1 MTDKT
6 SDHWVE
12 DYLES
17 LKVERRYSPHTLLNY
32 HRDLKSLSAFV
43 EATAITDWP
52 SLDSHH
58 MRQWVSQLHRK
69 GLAGRSVQRH
79 LSSARSFLQF
89 LVREKH
95 IVNNPG
101 RGLRAPKSPNKLPAV
116 LDVDQ
121 VSSLLAGSETTPVA
135 LRDQAIMELFY
146 SSGLR
151 LAELVSLD
159 IRVESDKPHIDLE
172 QGLVTVMGKGEKGRV
187 VPIGRLAREALS
199 RWLAVRSE
207 FFKDEKQ
214 EQEVQALFVSRRGT
228 RLAARSVQQRL
239 RHQGRKRGMETDL
252 HPHKLR
258 HSFATHLLESS
269 GDLRAVQELL
279 GHADISTTQVYTHL
293 DFQHLA
299 QVYDKAHPR
308 AKKK

>member
-1 MTDKT
+1 MKEGTLET
-6 SDHWVE
+6 WVE
-12 DYLES
+12 RYLDS
-17 LKVERRYSPHTLLNY
+17 LKYERRYSPHTLLNY
-32 HRDLKSLSAFV
+32 RRDLKSLLDFV
-43 EATAITDWP
+43 QTAAISEWP
-52 SLDSHH
+52 ALDSHLL
-58 MRQWVSQLHRK
+58 RQWVSQLHRK

-79 LSSARSFLQF
+79 LSAARSFLQF
-89 LVREKH
+89 LVREKQIPH
-95 IVNNPG
+95 NPG
-101 RGLRAPKSPNKLPAV
+101 RGLRAPKSPRKLPAV

-121 VSSLLAGSETTPVA
+121 VNSLLSGNENTPVA
-135 LRDQAIMELFY
+135 VRDHAIMELLY

-151 LAELVSLD
+151 LAELVSLNQRD
-159 IRVESDKPHIDLE
+159 IDLTE
-172 QGLVTVMGKGEKGRV
+172 SIVTVTGKGSKTRILPV
-187 VPIGRLAREALS
+187 GRLAREALL
-199 RWLAVRSE
+199 RWQALRAELAN
-207 FFKDEKQ
+207 KDE
-214 EQEVQALFVSRRGT
+214 QALFVSNRGT

-239 RHQGRKRGMETDL
+239 RHQGRKRGLETAL

>member
-1 MTDKT
+1 MKDKT
-6 SDHWVE
+6 PDPWVE
-12 DYLES
+12 RYLDS
-17 LKVERRYSPHTLLNY
+17 LKYERRYSPHTLLNY
-32 HRDLKSLSAFV
+32 RRDLTSLLGFV
-43 EATAITDWP
+43 QAAAISDW
-52 SLDSHH
+52 SVLDSHH
-58 MRQWVSQLHRK
+58 LRQWVSQLHRK

-79 LSSARSFLQF
+79 LSAARSFLQF
-89 LVREKH
+89 LVREKQITH
-95 IVNNPG
+95 NPG
-101 RGLRAPKSPNKLPAV
+101 RGLRAPKSPHKLPAV

-121 VSSLLAGSETTPVA
+121 VNSLLAGNETTPVA

-151 LAELVSLD
+151 LAELVTLNNPD
-159 IRVESDKPHIDLE
+159 IDLAE
-172 QGLVTVMGKGEKGRV
+172 GIVTVTGKGAKTRILPV
-187 VPIGRLAREALS
+187 GRLAREALL
-199 RWLAVRSE
+199 RWLHVRGE
-207 FFKDEKQ
+207 LANEDEK
-214 EQEVQALFVSRRGT
+214 ALFVSRRGT

-239 RHQGRKRGMETDL
+239 HHQGRKRGLETVL

>member
-6 SDHWVE
+6 PDPWVE
-12 DYLES
+12 RYLDS
-17 LKVERRYSPHTLLNY
+17 LEYERRYSPHTLLNY
-32 HRDLKSLSAFV
+32 RRDLTSLLGYAQ
-43 EATAITDWP
+43 TAPITDWTA
-52 SLDSHH
+52 LDSHH
-58 MRQWVSQLHRK
+58 LRQWISQLHRK

-79 LSSARSFLQF
+79 LSAARSFLQF
-89 LVREKH
+89 LVREKQISH
-95 IVNNPG
+95 NPG
-101 RGLRAPKSPNKLPAV
+101 RGLRAPKSPSKLPAV

-121 VSSLLAGSETTPVA
+121 VNSLLAGEESTPIA
-135 LRDQAIMELFY
+135 LRDQAIMELLY

-151 LAELVSLD
+151 LAELVGLNNHD
-159 IRVESDKPHIDLE
+159 IDLAE
-172 QGLVTVMGKGEKGRV
+172 AIVTVTGKGSKTRILPVGRMARKALV
-187 VPIGRLAREALS
+187 RWQAARGELAS
-199 RWLAVRSE
+199 
-207 FFKDEKQ
+207 
-214 EQEVQALFVSRRGT
+214 EQEQALFVSNRGT

-239 RHQGRKRGMETDL
+239 RHEGRKRGLETPL

>member
-1 MTDKT
+1 MKDKT
-6 SDHWVE
+6 PDPWVE
-12 DYLES
+12 RYLDS
-17 LKVERRYSPHTLLNY
+17 LKYERRYSPHTLLNY
-32 HRDLKSLSAFV
+32 RRDLTSLLGFV
-43 EATAITDWP
+43 QAAAITDW
-52 SLDSHH
+52 SVLDSHH
-58 MRQWVSQLHRK
+58 LRQWVSQLHRK

-79 LSSARSFLQF
+79 LSAARSFLQF
-89 LVREKH
+89 LVREKQITH
-95 IVNNPG
+95 NPG
-101 RGLRAPKSPNKLPAV
+101 RGLRAPKSPHKLPAV

-121 VSSLLAGSETTPVA
+121 VNSLLAGNETTPVA

-151 LAELVSLD
+151 LAELVSLNNQD
-159 IRVESDKPHIDLE
+159 IDLAE
-172 QGLVTVMGKGEKGRV
+172 GIVTVTGKGAKTRILPV
-187 VPIGRLAREALS
+187 GRLAREALL
-199 RWLAVRSE
+199 RWLAVRGE
-207 FFKDEKQ
+207 LANEDEK
-214 EQEVQALFVSRRGT
+214 ALFVSRRGT

-239 RHQGRKRGMETDL
+239 RHQGRKRGLETVL

>member
-1 MTDKT
+1 MKDKT
-6 SDHWVE
+6 PDPWVE
-12 DYLES
+12 RYLDS
-17 LKVERRYSPHTLLNY
+17 LKYERRYSPHTLLNY
-32 HRDLKSLSAFV
+32 RRDLNSLLGFV
-43 EATAITDWP
+43 QAAAISDWTA
-52 SLDSHH
+52 LDSHH
-58 MRQWVSQLHRK
+58 LRQWVSQLHRK

-79 LSSARSFLQF
+79 LSAARSFLQF
-89 LVREKH
+89 LVREKQITH
-95 IVNNPG
+95 NPG
-101 RGLRAPKSPNKLPAV
+101 RGLRAPKSPHKLPAV

-121 VSSLLAGSETTPVA
+121 VNSLLAGNETTPVA

-151 LAELVSLD
+151 LAELVSLNNPD
-159 IRVESDKPHIDLE
+159 IDLAE
-172 QGLVTVMGKGEKGRV
+172 GIVTVTGKGAKTRILPV
-187 VPIGRLAREALS
+187 GRLAREALL
-199 RWLAVRSE
+199 RWLHVRGE
-207 FFKDEKQ
+207 LANKDEK
-214 EQEVQALFVSRRGT
+214 ALFVSRRGT

-239 RHQGRKRGMETDL
+239 RHQGRKRGLETVL

>member
-6 SDHWVE
+6 LDPWVE
-12 DYLES
+12 RYLDS
-17 LKVERRYSPHTLLNY
+17 LKYERRYSPHTLLNY
-32 HRDLKSLSAFV
+32 RRDLLSLSDFV
-43 EATAITDWP
+43 QALGLSGWST
-52 SLDSHH
+52 LDSHYL
-58 MRQWVSQLHRK
+58 RQWISQLHRK

-79 LSSARSFLQF
+79 LSAARSFLQF
-89 LVREKH
+89 LVREKQ
-95 IVNNPG
+95 ITNNPG
-101 RGLRAPKSPNKLPAV
+101 RGLRAPKSPDKLPAV

-121 VSSLLAGSETTPVA
+121 VNSLLSGKESTPIA
-135 LRDQAIMELFY
+135 LRDQAMMELFY

-159 IRVESDKPHIDLE
+159 NRSIDLAE
-172 QGLVTVMGKGEKGRV
+172 GLVTVIGKGSKTRV
-187 VPIGRLAREALS
+187 LPVGRLAREALL
-199 RWLAVRSE
+199 RWQAVRGE
-207 FFKDEKQ
+207 LAQEDE
-214 EQEVQALFVSRRGT
+214 QALFVSNRGT

-239 RHQGRKRGMETDL
+239 RHQGRKRGLETAL

>member
-6 SDHWVE
+6 PDPWVE
-12 DYLES
+12 RYLDS
-17 LKVERRYSPHTLLNY
+17 LEYERRYSPHTLLNY
-32 HRDLKSLSAFV
+32 RRDLTSLCGYVQA
-43 EATAITDWP
+43 ATITDW
-52 SLDSHH
+52 SALDSHH
-58 MRQWVSQLHRK
+58 LRQWISLLHRK
-69 GLAGRSVQRH
+69 GLAGRSIQRQ
-79 LSSARSFLQF
+79 LSAARSFLQF
-89 LVREKH
+89 LVREKKISH
-95 IVNNPG
+95 NPG
-101 RGLRAPKSPNKLPAV
+101 RGLRAPKSPSKLPAV

-121 VSSLLAGSETTPVA
+121 VNSLLAGEQSTPIA
-135 LRDQAIMELFY
+135 LRDQAIMELLY

-151 LAELVSLD
+151 LAELVGLNSQDLD
-159 IRVESDKPHIDLE
+159 LAEAI
-172 QGLVTVMGKGEKGRV
+172 VTVTGKGSKTRILPV
-187 VPIGRLAREALS
+187 GRLACEALV
-199 RWLAVRSE
+199 RWQAVRGE
-207 FFKDEKQ
+207 LAN
-214 EQEVQALFVSRRGT
+214 EQEKALFVSNRGG

-239 RHQGRKRGMETDL
+239 RHQGRKRGLETAL